1 MGSTVKLNKTTEKIW
16 DYFIRKFD
24 GNEYAA
30 AAVMGALNTLTEIT
44 PNYMDELGVVKYNIK
59 KPRIYTTY
67 VNNGIITMNEFVH
80 DTVGYGIRG
89 WTKWTSKQGLY
100 NMARKEKKSIGS
112 LDVQLD
118 FLMDE
123 LQENAYKDVVKKL
136 KKSTGIEKAVQIF
149 VEEYVNKDG
158 IYSIVAMN
166 FTIDNAYGYYEAYAI
181 GEKAEKKE
189 TSPLKGKQVVVA
201 WANNVIVRAA
211 DSCKAKEVGVL
222 RTDTNYKYIMSN
234 EKKTWH
240 CILFNDTLRWVSN
253 KNTQVISV

>member
-1 MGSTVKLNKTTEKIW
+1 MGSTVKLNKTKEKIW
-16 DYFIRKFD
+16 NYFIRKFD
-24 GNEYAA
+24 ENEYAA
-30 AAVMGALNTLTEIT
+30 AAIMGALDRLTEIT
-44 PNYMDELGVVKYNIK
+44 PNYMDELGIVKYNIK

-67 VNNGIITMNEFVH
+67 VNNGIISMEEFVH

-112 LDVQLD
+112 LDIQLD

-123 LQENAYKDVVKKL
+123 LQENAYKNVVNKL
-136 KKSTGIEKAVQIF
+136 KKSKNIEKAVQIF
-149 VEEYVNKDG
+149 VEEYINKSG
-158 IYSIVAMN
+158 SYNIVGLN
-166 FTIDNAYGYYEAYAI
+166 FTIGSANEYYEAYAL

-189 TSPLKGKQVVVA
+189 TSPLKGRQVVVA

-222 RTDTNYKYIMSN
+222 RTDINYKYIMSN